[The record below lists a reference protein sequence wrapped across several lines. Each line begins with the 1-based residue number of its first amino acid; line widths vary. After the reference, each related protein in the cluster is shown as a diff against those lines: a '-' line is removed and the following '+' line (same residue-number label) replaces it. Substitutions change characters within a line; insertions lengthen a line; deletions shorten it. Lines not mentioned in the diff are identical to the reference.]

1 MQFHEKKDLFDFT
14 SFFAWA
20 FLNFL
25 AHCATYKLHLLSLVI
40 YDDEPFI
47 THFGELCDVTSSAVR
62 SYVIGHQTVLMPFES
77 DKIRNRNCNFK

>member
-1 MQFHEKKDLFDFT
+1 M
-14 SFFAWA
+14 SFFAWT

-40 YDDEPFI
+40 YIVWDDDEPFI

-62 SYVIGHQTVLMPFES
+62 SYVIGHQTVLMAFTQVLVFEERERT
-77 DKIRNRNCNFK
+77 KN